1 MKGYISKKLFI
12 LLSSVIGGLETI
24 AVALVTYFQP
34 NFATAINTCIVL
46 VGTCIIDCLS
56 QFVVD
61 EQTRKALDKL
71 CEAEKSLK

>member
-34 NFATAINTCIVL
+34 TFATAINTCIVL

-61 EQTRKALDKL
+61 EQARKTLEQLCYGKDALK
-71 CEAEKSLK
+71 